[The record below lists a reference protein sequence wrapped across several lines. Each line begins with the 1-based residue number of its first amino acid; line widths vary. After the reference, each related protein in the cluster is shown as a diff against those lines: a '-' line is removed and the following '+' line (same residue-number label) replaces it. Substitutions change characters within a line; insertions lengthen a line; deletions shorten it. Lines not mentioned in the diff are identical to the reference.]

1 MTRAE
6 TTGPDSTSGETKQ
19 CPYCAEV
26 IKAAAIKCR
35 YCHSD
40 LTGIEPEPVTPGDAA
55 RPAAAPTAPAS
66 TSRKRRTPSVRRAQP
81 AARDR
86 RPLGKVAWAV
96 VAAGLVATLVLTV
109 LAFLDW
115 RSASR
120 LEDARAART
129 TAQAAV
135 AENVEALLSYD
146 HATFDED
153 FAAARKVMTPSF
165 REEYE
170 PTVESIRERAVSQ
183 RQSQEASVLGA
194 AALPSDDP
202 DRVELLLFVD
212 TISTREGSDEQR
224 VLQNRVK
231 VTMVREDGTWLV
243 DDLSVPQS

>member
-6 TTGPDSTSGETKQ
+6 TTGPESTSGETKQ

-40 LTGIEPEPVTPGDAA
+40 LTGTEPEPVTPPTTAAEPAPPVGEAA
-55 RPAAAPTAPAS
+55 RPA
-66 TSRKRRTPSVRRAQP
+66 V
-81 AARDR
+81 RDR

-135 AENVEALLSYD
+135 AAKVEALLSYD
-146 HATFDED
+146 HTTFDED
-153 FAAARKVMTPSF
+153 FAAAREVMTPSF

-183 RQSQEASVLGA
+183 RQSQQASVLGA

-231 VTMVREDGTWLV
+231 VTMVRDDGTWLV
-243 DDLSVPQS
+243 DDLSVPQF

>member
-6 TTGPDSTSGETKQ
+6 TTGPESTSGETKQ

-40 LTGIEPEPVTPGDAA
+40 LTGTEPEPVTVPTPAAEPAPPAPPAPAPPAKPVSKGA
-55 RPAAAPTAPAS
+55 RPS
-66 TSRKRRTPSVRRAQP
+66 

-86 RPLGKVAWAV
+86 RPLGKVAWAII
-96 VAAGLVATLVLTV
+96 AAGLVATLVLTV

-135 AENVEALLSYD
+135 AEKVEALLSYD
-146 HATFDED
+146 HETFDED

-170 PTVESIRERAVSQ
+170 PTVESIRERAESQ

-212 TISTREGSDEQR
+212 TISTREGSEEQR
-224 VLQNRVK
+224 VLQNRVT
-231 VTMVREDGTWLV
+231 VTMVRDDGDWLV

>member
-6 TTGPDSTSGETKQ
+6 TGGPESTSGETKK

-40 LTGIEPEPVTPGDAA
+40 LTGTEPEPVTP
-55 RPAAAPTAPAS
+55 RPAAPPAAPTPVPPVGDDPRPA
-66 TSRKRRTPSVRRAQP
+66 V
-81 AARDR
+81 RDR
-86 RPLGKVAWAV
+86 RPIGKVAWAV

-135 AENVEALLSYD
+135 AEKVEALLSYD

-153 FAAARKVMTPSF
+153 FAAAREVMTPSF

-170 PTVESIRERAVSQ
+170 PTVESIRERAVAQ

-231 VTMVREDGTWLV
+231 VTMVRDDGTWLV